1 MKGGGATPW
10 GIHITTARGGKNKN
24 NNVDEF

>member
-1 MKGGGATPW
+1 MNGGGATPW